1 MQTIPFP
8 TGLKTAPKLKV
19 KITQRALF
27 ARLSRSFAKENKSLK
42 KCRQDGHGYDYLGDY
57 YVVDT
62 YQNAVIDRCVNL
74 EAYARD
80 RKVMAEWEELEDG
93 QGA

>member
-1 MQTIPFP
+1 MQSIPFP
-8 TGLKTAPKLKV
+8 TGLETTPKLKV
-19 KITQRALF
+19 KISERALF

-42 KCRQDGHGYDYLGDY
+42 KCRQDGRGYDFLGDY

-74 EAYARD
+74 EGYARE
-80 RKVMAEWEELEDG
+80 RGLMAEWEELENG
-93 QGA
+93 Q